1 MRQFFILVLLLISL
15 LSFSQQQRYADVFR
29 EFHVEDSLQKS
40 KPGSILFIG
49 SSSFRMWRNVHEAF
63 PDKQIINRGFGGST
77 LEEVI
82 QYAGKLIFPYKP
94 KQVVIYAGENDIAA
108 NVPAEEVCKRFET
121 LHKLIRK
128 EDRKVPIAFIS
139 IKPSP
144 SREKFLPEVH
154 KANRMIKDFISKKKN
169 TVFIDV
175 VPLMLNADGS
185 FKEELFL
192 KDRLHMNQKGYDFW
206 IQAIAPHLIN

>member
-1 MRQFFILVLLLISL
+1 MRQFFLLVLLFISLIS
-15 LSFSQQQRYADVFR
+15 SAQNQKYADVFR

-63 PDKQIINRGFGGST
+63 PDRQIINRGFGGST

-82 QYAGKLIFPYKP
+82 QYADKLIFPYKP

-108 NVPAEEVCKRFET
+108 NVSAEEVCKRFET

-128 EDRKVPIAFIS
+128 QDRKVPIAFIS

-144 SREKFLPEVH
+144 SREKFLPEVY
-154 KANRMIKDFISKKKN
+154 KANKMIKEFISRKKN

-175 VPLMLNADGS
+175 VPPMLNPDGTI
-185 FKEELFL
+185 KEDIFL
-192 KDRLHMNQKGYDFW
+192 NDRLHMNQKGYDLW
-206 IQAIAPHLIN
+206 IQTIAPHLIN